1 MPRMRTI
8 RQTALYLREND
19 PDCALTETA
28 IRRLLL
34 TGTLPHVRIGAKHLL
49 DLDVLEAFLRGYER
63 V

>member
-8 RQTALYLREND
+8 KQTAEYLRASD
-19 PDCALTETA
+19 PECALTETA

-34 TGTLPHVRIGAKHLL
+34 TGTLAHVRIGAKYLI
-49 DLDVLEAFLRGYER
+49 DLDMLEAFLRG